1 MNIARSLLNRAD
13 CTEDGQAAQN
23 PLTKAIDSLLRG
35 ADMQQ
40 VDGYYGA
47 PQEDMFE
54 DAWEM
59 AELRQQLPPTE
70 EVWNTQHHNEWD
82 KVWDQAPD
90 TQADFE
96 QLWANQEAPLNE
108 TTGAILDNLMMNPD
122 PKFRNSEFFQF
133 VQRLHT
139 GQAKIVGNQ
148 LVENWEGLWD
158 KQPQEQNFQQIWE
171 NSPVP
176 DQLQQ
181 AWDASRQAAEDIE
194 EEKLEKVWEN
204 LTPEEEKAF
213 QQAWDGAEAGSGE
226 MEEFVKMW
234 QTMWPS
240 EEIKNEYEFN
250 VNNPYMDDENP
261 METAHAKIA
270 SGEVADA
277 ILALEAELT
286 RNPETSEA
294 WRLLGRLHAD
304 NDEDSKAIA
313 ALSRGFE
320 IDPFNLDFLLNLGIS
335 CTNEL
340 EREQAIQ
347 HLKSWI
353 QHSPDYQQLI
363 TDSTGNTIDDVRGLF
378 EVASYLNPTDSNVHL
393 ALGVIN
399 FMVRDFDQAIAAFNK
414 AVEANPQDATLWN
427 KLGATLA
434 NSGKNSEA
442 LDAYH
447 KALELKPNYVRAW
460 VNLGIA
466 YANIKDYSTA
476 ARFYLCALSLN
487 PEAAHVWNY
496 LTTSFV
502 CMNRFDLVKK
512 LEMRDPLV
520 YKDEFDVITRA
531 DLPSS
536 GPDWTNEFLHE

>member
-1 MNIARSLLNRAD
+1 
-13 CTEDGQAAQN
+13 
-23 PLTKAIDSLLRG
+23 
-35 ADMQQ
+35 
-40 VDGYYGA
+40 
-47 PQEDMFE
+47 
-54 DAWEM
+54 
-59 AELRQQLPPTE
+59 
-70 EVWNTQHHNEWD
+70 
-82 KVWDQAPD
+82 
-90 TQADFE
+90 
-96 QLWANQEAPLNE
+96 
-108 TTGAILDNLMMNPD
+108 MMNPD

-171 NSPVP
+171 NSPSQN
-176 DQLQQ
+176 QLQQ
-181 AWDASRQAAEDIE
+181 AWDASRQAAQDIE

-204 LTPEEEKAF
+204 LTPEEENVF
-213 QQAWDGAEAGSGE
+213 QQAWDGVEAGSGE

-240 EEIKNEYEFN
+240 EETKNEYEFN
-250 VNNPYMDDENP
+250 MNNPYMDDENP

-270 SGEVADA
+270 SGEIADA

-353 QHSPDYQQLI
+353 QHSPDYQHLL
-363 TDSTGNTIDDVRGLF
+363 TDSTGNTIEDVRGLF

-399 FMVRDFDQAIAAFNK
+399 FMVRDFDQAIAAFNQ
-414 AVEANPQDATLWN
+414 AVQANPQDATLWN

-466 YANIKDYSTA
+466 YANIKDYQTA

-502 CMNRFDLVKK
+502 CLNRFDLVKK

-531 DLPSS
+531 DLPSE